1 MDTANKL
8 TKFSTPFSIESLIA
22 NHHHQQQ
29 QQQQHQQEHKHQQ
42 QQQHEHDHARNTE
55 MLTSNANREQEEF
68 SARAVV
74 ATSALGLTNFP
85 FYNPWLHGYLAQ
97 NHDRLTQLIS
107 SGNYLTHF
115 ATKVEQNLNSM
126 TLPPPL
132 LAQLAAKGL
141 PPLPPHLLQ
150 QQQQLPMPSGANIC
164 EDIDSSNGGD
174 HPHMRTL
181 PSAAAL
187 DSQLSAC
194 FLSNPSDVSYRDK
207 LLLRSFGGHGELS
220 ASAANL
226 MASQAHFANNLSADQ
241 LNSNIDASN
250 EDYVHNLTIHTRLQN
265 RDINA
270 SVLNELN
277 INNDLTNSLSSTSG
291 CANTNSRDSVRSHTS
306 EPLLD
311 VGVDDMDFDCS
322 GDSCSDISLTMSPK
336 NYSTDMDK
344 SGGYTHSDSE
354 DCTDDEAASGQN
366 DSNKDST
373 SSCGGGNSKSRRRRT
388 AFTSEQLLE
397 LEREFHAK
405 KYLSLTERSQIA
417 TSLKLSEVQV
427 KIWFQNRRAKWKR
440 VKAGLTSH
448 GLGRGTGGGGT
459 KIVVPIPVHVNRFA
473 VRSQHQQLEKMC
485 LSGPKP
491 DLRKKMPTELSG
503 FEKFNATNGVI
514 TGLNNGSV
522 AAAAGI
528 LSATAT
534 PAALMAAANMAA
546 AANTGTGTLT
556 LARSIY

>member
-1 MDTANKL
+1 MDGARPLESDTTNKL

-22 NHHHQQQ
+22 NHHHHQQQQ
-29 QQQQHQQEHKHQQ
+29 QQQQHDQE
-42 QQQHEHDHARNTE
+42 RNPQK
-55 MLTSNANREQEEF
+55 LVNANNRDQDQLN
-68 SARAVV
+68 ARALV

-85 FYNPWLHGYLAQ
+85 FYNPWLHGYFAQ

-107 SGNYLTHF
+107 SGCYLSNF
-115 ATKVEQNLNSM
+115 TKAEQNLSS
-126 TLPPPL
+126 TPLPAPL
-132 LAQLAAKGL
+132 LAQLAAKSASS
-141 PPLPPHLLQ
+141 LPPHPHL
-150 QQQQLPMPSGANIC
+150 MPASGSSFPPS
-164 EDIDSSNGGD
+164 SSNGD
-174 HPHMRTL
+174 HHARPV
-181 PSAAAL
+181 PSVSAHSL
-187 DSQLSAC
+187 DSQMPAR
-194 FLSNPSDVSYRDK
+194 FLFNPSDANYREK
-207 LLLRSFGGHGELS
+207 VLLSNFGGLG
-220 ASAANL
+220 ASGASVNASHSNLAN
-226 MASQAHFANNLSADQ
+226 D
-241 LNSNIDASN
+241 LNDDHQRSNFEFIGD
-250 EDYVHNLTIHTRLQN
+250 DYVHNLTVHTRLQSPN
-265 RDINA
+265 QNNLVLSDPNA
-270 SVLNELN
+270 SDMTLGA
-277 INNDLTNSLSSTSG
+277 SSASSCG
-291 CANTNSRDSVRSHTS
+291 NTNSRDSDKSHTS
-306 EPLLD
+306 EALLD
-311 VGVDDMDFDCS
+311 VGVDEDFDCS

-344 SGGYTHSDSE
+344 SRGYTHSDSE
-354 DCTDDEAASGQN
+354 DCSDDETVNGQT
-366 DSNKDST
+366 DSHKDSA

-448 GLGRGTGGGGT
+448 GLGRGTGGGT

-503 FEKFNATNGVI
+503 FEKFNATNGVVAS
-514 TGLNNGSV
+514 LSNGS
-522 AAAAGI
+522 AAGV

-546 AANTGTGTLT
+546 ANTVTGTLA